1 MLRKFNIAYRNINFG
16 AHSVARKK
24 AILLKITALEL
35 KSSAPQA
42 AGIRKS
48 SVS

>member
-24 AILLKITALEL
+24 AILNITALEL